1 MAYILKKTEILF
13 IVLIFVFFSKSYSQK
28 IAIPL
33 NDSQG
38 SIEKIISQEID
49 FQTDSVGLKK
59 YLAPLQQSSSKKY
72 NVLYYTLLANG
83 YSSYFDKI
91 NTKSDKYFLLS
102 IQKAN
107 EINDA
112 ALVVWTEMNYSKYLY
127 HYGNMDKLIPTLL
140 KTIENAETI
149 NPKKMIFPGETFKIF
164 GWIMTTIHDD
174 DLSLKFLKKS
184 LEYSKTNT
192 SEYASILN
200 AIGTHYLK
208 TNELSTAMQYLNKT
222 IAVSLQIGD
231 NIRYAKALGGKAVIY
246 EKMGDDK
253 TALQLLQKDID
264 YSKKY
269 SDEKNAMYASILM
282 AKILLKNQE
291 ISKASALLQK
301 AKKVALTKPYYN
313 NFLKDIIELK
323 LQILNGSN
331 PKKELSLR
339 RELKTLDDLLLKT
352 DGEVALRKAN
362 WFVQKTKYE
371 NELKDAQKQN
381 KQEIKTKNIYAKIV
395 ILAVLLSVSILIIF
409 KKRLK
414 NSSLEY
420 DEKIKRHKNERIT
433 FEKKLNEAN
442 QDLDSNIKFLHNKN
456 LQISKLKLEIE
467 EIKKSPSYYL
477 EEEKGKLQELLDSH
491 LMTDENW
498 NNFKK
503 EFRKEYSQ
511 FYDTLMTDYPE
522 LKDSNLKII
531 MLQKLRFSN
540 SEIAS
545 LLGITADA
553 VKKSKQRLKKKLGE
567 KQHQLFE
574 IIDMP

>member
-33 NDSQG
+33 NDSQE

-59 YLAPLQQSSSKKY
+59 HLAPLKESSCKKY

-91 NTKSDKYFLLS
+91 NPKSDKNFLLS

-140 KTIENAETI
+140 KTIENAESI
-149 NPKKMIFPGETFKIF
+149 NPKKLIFPGETFKIF

-174 DLSLKFLKKS
+174 ELSLKFLKKS

-192 SEYASILN
+192 PEYASILN

-291 ISKASALLQK
+291 TSKASALLQK
-301 AKKVALTKPYYN
+301 AEKIAFTKSYYSI
-313 NFLKDIIELK
+313 FSKDIIELK
-323 LQILNGSN
+323 LEILNGSN

-381 KQEIKTKNIYAKIV
+381 KQEIKTKNIYAILV
-395 ILAVLLSVSILIIF
+395 ILVVLISVSILIIF
-409 KKRLK
+409 KKKLK
-414 NSSLEY
+414 NNSLEY
-420 DEKIKRHKNERIT
+420 DKKIKRHKIEKVT
-433 FEKKLNEAN
+433 FENKLNAVN
-442 QDLDSNIKFLHNKN
+442 QDLNTNIEFLHNKN
-456 LQISKLKLEIE
+456 LQISKLKLELE
-467 EIKKSPSYYL
+467 EIKKSPSNYL

-503 EFRKEYSQ
+503 EFKKEYSQ
-511 FYDTLMTDYPE
+511 FYETLMTDYPE

-545 LLGITADA
+545 LLGITTDA

-574 IIDMP
+574 IIDIS